1 MIRRGGR
8 RNSLAQSYE
17 AVNWRRADGTMGMRN
32 ARILLSAREFL
43 PLLRPLGRRTVGH
56 FFRRLFHLCPPLKS
70 SAAYYITECRAIHF
84 NPFSRPIFSAC
95 PRSFPSSLS
104 LILSH
109 STRMG
114 ERKTCPLPSR
124 SEYQERTWPRPVAGL
139 VDSWPKRAQS
149 RYVASVLLTAACL

>member
-109 STRMG
+109 STRKEILFEDEHAWEK
-114 ERKTCPLPSR
+114 ERRVPYLLALSIKSGR
-124 SEYQERTWPRPVAGL
+124 GL
-139 VDSWPKRAQS
+139 VQ
-149 RYVASVLLTAACL
+149 

>member
-109 STRMG
+109 STRKEILFEDEHAWARR
-114 ERKTCPLPSR
+114 ERKTCVPYLLALSIKSGR
-124 SEYQERTWPRPVAGL
+124 GL
-139 VDSWPKRAQS
+139 VQ
-149 RYVASVLLTAACL
+149 

>member
-17 AVNWRRADGTMGMRN
+17 AVNWRQADGTMGMRN

-56 FFRRLFHLCPPLKS
+56 FFRRLFHLCSPLKS

-104 LILSH
+104 LSFSRIRLA
-109 STRMG
+109 
-114 ERKTCPLPSR
+114 RKYFSKTNTHGRKKDVS
-124 SEYQERTWPRPVAGL
+124 
-139 VDSWPKRAQS
+139 
-149 RYVASVLLTAACL
+149 LTFSL